1 MASSSSNSSG
11 FYVDVNEEPPLH
23 TRSPTPANNNAITAS
38 SRKRKHSTY
47 HMYDHIEEMMYGFG
61 DKWPPNTDSVELV
74 ERIVANYVRNLC
86 HRAKDI
92 ADVTGTLDK
101 ECFLY
106 AVRKDRRKFTRIYTL
121 LKVHEEIK
129 KAAKTEELP
138 IDANQ
143 DFPPP
148 PGKK

>member
-1 MASSSSNSSG
+1 
-11 FYVDVNEEPPLH
+11 
-23 TRSPTPANNNAITAS
+23 
-38 SRKRKHSTY
+38 
-47 HMYDHIEEMMYGFG
+47 
-61 DKWPPNTDSVELV
+61 V
-74 ERIVANYVRNLC
+74 ERIVAGYVRNLC
-86 HRAKDI
+86 QRAKEV
-92 ADVTGTLDK
+92 ADVTGSLDK

-129 KAAKTEELP
+129 KAAKHDELP

-148 PGKK
+148 PAKK